1 MTSDECLLRE
11 ICRLLNRF
19 DGRERD
25 FLPETTEEAASAAA
39 VTLAAGRRCVREYVD
54 GSRLMEVPFRVR
66 VRTAGGS
73 PVRGLRTISLLEA
86 LADWLEK
93 NGADEAGGNSGI
105 RSVRRTDGPVKA
117 AEFES
122 GDMEFVSDFAVRL
135 RQV

>member
-1 MTSDECLLRE
+1 MNDECLLRE
-11 ICRLLNRF
+11 ICRILNRF

-25 FLPETTEEAASAAA
+25 FLPETTEEAVNASAVA
-39 VTLAAGRRCVREYVD
+39 LAAGRRCVREYVD

-66 VRTAGGS
+66 VRAAGGS
-73 PVRGLRTISLLEA
+73 PAVGLGTVSFLES
-86 LADWLEK
+86 LADWLEES
-93 NGADEAGGNSGI
+93 GADEAGENSGI

>member
-11 ICRLLNRF
+11 VCSLLNRF
-19 DGRERD
+19 EGRERD
-25 FLPETTEEAASAAA
+25 FLPETTEEMADAASVA
-39 VTLAAGRRCVREYVD
+39 LAAGRRCVREYVD
-54 GSRLMEVPFRVR
+54 GSRLMEVPFRGR

-73 PVRGLRTISLLEA
+73 PVGGLRAVSLLDA

-93 NGADEAGGNSGI
+93 NGTDEAGENSDI

-122 GDMEFVSDFAVRL
+122 GDMEFVSDFAVRM